1 VSKDTTHPFQ
11 AVLTTK
17 GRKTGKKHSVM
28 LRAVMYMDKVYFS
41 RHKPDGD
48 WFQNAI
54 TNPNVKVEFDN
65 KNYSGTAT
73 LIQDQKLSQKIS
85 HLKYPDEE
93 KANEKRVVLQVTLC
107 E

>member
-1 VSKDTTHPFQ
+1 MSKDTTHPFQ

-17 GRKTGKKHSVM
+17 GRKTGKEHSVM
-28 LRAVMYMDKVYFS
+28 LRAVMYRNKVYFS

-65 KNYSGTAT
+65 KNYSGVAT